1 MNLHFFNQDCEWLFS
16 FLNNVQYIFEME
28 QLCTA
33 EINLLVLK
41 TYKKYNL
48 TAIDLIFPK
57 ELIINQW

>member
-1 MNLHFFNQDCEWLFS
+1 
-16 FLNNVQYIFEME
+16 ME